1 MKKIELLLQL
11 EKYKILRIE
20 ERTEKK
26 KAIKIIYIES
36 KVKKE
41 RCPICNE
48 YTSSIHDKLRPIEL
62 KYLKIL
68 EQETRINII
77 KKRFICHKCNVFR
90 CNKL

>member
-1 MKKIELLLQL
+1 ML

-41 RCPICNE
+41 RSPICNE

-68 EQETRINII
+68 EQETRIKII